1 MDKISDYEFEDIGSN
16 PVKQKYDSIK
26 LSTPTF

>member
-16 PVKQKYDSIK
+16 PVKQKYNIISLYFSK
-26 LSTPTF
+26 